1 MKEQMERLQ
10 QQLEASQKV
19 SVPSASSAKTSGK
32 NSPSV
37 TPVRPKTAPT
47 QQPASKLSQARPA
60 TNTQKTPAGKE
71 NSDANSL
78 CSAQAH
84 CTVSNLLSVRLQ

>member
-19 SVPSASSAKTSGK
+19 SVPSASSSKTSGK

-37 TPVRPKTAPT
+37 TPVRPKPAPT
-47 QQPASKLSQARPA
+47 RQPSQARPA
-60 TNTQKTPAGKE
+60 TNAQKTPAGKE
-71 NSDANSL
+71 NSEANSL
-78 CSAQAH
+78 CTTQEGA
-84 CTVSNLLSVRLQ
+84 

>member
-19 SVPSASSAKTSGK
+19 SVPSASSAKTGK

-37 TPVRPKTAPT
+37 TPVRPKPAPT
-47 QQPASKLSQARPA
+47 QQPTSKLSQARPA

-78 CSAQAH
+78 CTAQAH
-84 CTVSNLLSVRLQ
+84 CTVSNLLSVRL